1 MWKSISTIM
10 SGIFLTDEAI
20 QHILRA
26 KVRRPTAL
34 FLSYSY
40 FQYSWLF
47 WHSHQLFSL
56 IYFSLSLTTH
66 TSIASF
72 LLVLLLHT
80 FVPLL
85 ARRACSAGASSSL
98 SARVWSSLRGA
109 LHRRASSSTASL
121 GSASF
126 SRGSTHPTSC
136 TPPLISVSR
145 QLRPNACATPR
156 CSHGIWCANLFQPCR
171 RHVGAAPSRL
181 RRAPCRCRAYQSP
194 TSSE

>member
-66 TSIASF
+66 INCIFSSKGVQCWRFKQSVGESVVIPAGCITQARFFVDCVVGKREFLAREHTSNFMHAAADLRFSTTAPKCVRHAEV
-72 LLVLLLHT
+72 LAWDLVRQ
-80 FVPLL
+80 FVP
-85 ARRACSAGASSSL
+85 AVSSPRRRGPVAPPAGAVQVSSIP
-98 SARVWSSLRGA
+98 V
-109 LHRRASSSTASL
+109 
-121 GSASF
+121 
-126 SRGSTHPTSC
+126 
-136 TPPLISVSR
+136 
-145 QLRPNACATPR
+145 
-156 CSHGIWCANLFQPCR
+156 ANLF
-171 RHVGAAPSRL
+171 
-181 RRAPCRCRAYQSP
+181 
-194 TSSE
+194 